1 MAKKQRV
8 YTTEF
13 KQEAVQL
20 METSGKSIAQ
30 LARDLGVS
38 DSALHSWRKS
48 IAHHG
53 NQAFPGKGHQ
63 TELEEK
69 LRRLERENE
78 ILRQER
84 DILKKTGAYLRATAM
99 MKYQCI
105 FEHHQDYPVKRMCAA
120 FSVSE
125 SGYYAWLKR
134 ETCQRA
140 KANELLLH
148 EIEQIFHEH
157 RSVYGSPRIHVALR
171 DQGMQC
177 GRKRVARLMRLHGIS
192 ARRRRSRVQTTNSE
206 HSFPIAANLLNRNF
220 TAETPDR
227 VWVSDFTYVGTR
239 EGWLYLATVLDVYS
253 RRVVGWSMSHE
264 RTEELVL
271 AALQM
276 AVTWRKPAPGL
287 IHHSDRGS
295 QYASLCYQSQLQ
307 RHGIVA
313 SMSRKGD
320 CYDNALA
327 ESFFATLKAE
337 CADRQ
342 SYTTRI
348 EARQD
353 LFLYIEEFYNRKQL
367 HSALGYVSPLT
378 FEEGGEREKSE

>member
-1 MAKKQRV
+1 
-8 YTTEF
+8 
-13 KQEAVQL
+13 
-20 METSGKSIAQ
+20 
-30 LARDLGVS
+30 
-38 DSALHSWRKS
+38 
-48 IAHHG
+48 
-53 NQAFPGKGHQ
+53 
-63 TELEEK
+63 
-69 LRRLERENE
+69 
-78 ILRQER
+78 
-84 DILKKTGAYLRATAM
+84 

-105 FEHHQDYPVKRMCAA
+105 FEHQQDYPVKRMCAA

-134 ETCQRA
+134 ETGQRA
-140 KANELLLH
+140 RANEQLLQ
-148 EIEQIFHEH
+148 EVEQIFHAH

-171 DQGMQC
+171 DKGISC
-177 GRKRVARLMRLHGIS
+177 GTKRVARLMRLHGMS

-206 HSFPIAANLLNRNF
+206 HAFPIAPNLLNRNF
-220 TAETPDR
+220 AAETPDR
-227 VWVSDFTYVGTR
+227 VWVSDFTYVDTR

-253 RRVVGWSMSHE
+253 RRIVGWSMSHE

-276 AVTWRKPAPGL
+276 AVAWRKPAPGL

-307 RHGIVA
+307 QHGMVA

-320 CYDNALA
+320 CYDNAMA

-337 CADRQ
+337 CVDRQ
-342 SYTTRI
+342 SYTTRF

-353 LFLYIEEFYNRKQL
+353 IFHYIEQFYNRKRF
-367 HSALGYVSPLT
+367 HSALGYLSPLD
-378 FEEGGEREKSE
+378 FEERGKREKSE